1 MSDPAPQ
8 HETGPRGYPPYYP
21 WLVVGLLWF
30 LCFCNYA
37 DRVAITSVFPEL
49 EKRYGFNKEQL
60 GLIGAA
66 FTWIYALGSPLAGYT
81 GDHFSRKKVILAGLY
96 LWSLVTGLTAYCTK
110 LWQFVLVRGSEGMGE
125 TFYMPAS
132 MALLSDYHT
141 TRTRSAAIGLHQT
154 SIYAGTVF
162 GASITGWMAMRY
174 GWQAPFRVFGI
185 AGIVL
190 GLVMQFGIR
199 EPYRN
204 EAEIR
209 ARGASVVRPR
219 ETEPLGAF
227 LKEFIKTPTAV
238 LLILA
243 FFGANM
249 VGTVF
254 LTWMPTYLKEN
265 FHLNLAQAGLGA
277 TVYIAIASMIGCA
290 SGGVIADRWS
300 QTRAEGRVLMQ
311 AIAVLAGVPF
321 VFLCGYTHNLWMLAI
336 AMTLFG
342 FSKGLYDSNL
352 TPAFYDVIPPSRR
365 STATGLMNLIG
376 WIGGG
381 LGAVAVG
388 SAVQHHATMS
398 AAISSTAIVYFLVA
412 CILFYTA
419 CFPLTNDIRS
429 RLSRHS
435 TD

>member
-1 MSDPAPQ
+1 MLESPPQ
-8 HETGPRGYPPYYP
+8 LETGPRGYPGYYP
-21 WLVVGLLWF
+21 WVVIGMLWF

-37 DRVAITSVFPEL
+37 DRVAIGSVFPEL
-49 EKRYGFNKEQL
+49 EKHYHFNKEQL

-66 FTWIYALGSPLAGYT
+66 FTWVYALGSPLAGYV
-81 GDHFSRKKVILAGLY
+81 GDHFARKRVILIGLY
-96 LWSLVTGLTAYCTK
+96 IWSLVTGLTAQCTQ

-125 TFYMPAS
+125 AFYMPAS
-132 MALLSDYHT
+132 MALISDYHT

-162 GASITGWMAMRY
+162 GASMAGWMALHYR
-174 GWQAPFRVFGI
+174 WQTPFWVFGI

-204 EAEIR
+204 EAETR

-219 ETEPLGAF
+219 TTEPLGAF
-227 LKEFIKTPTAV
+227 LKEFVRTPTAV

-249 VGTVF
+249 VGAVF
-254 LTWMPTYLKEN
+254 LTWMPTYLKEK
-265 FHLNLAQAGLGA
+265 FHLDLAQAGLGA
-277 TVYIAIASMIGCA
+277 TIFTAIASMIGCA

-300 QTRAEGRVLMQ
+300 RHRPEGRILLQ

-321 VFLCGYTHNLWMLAI
+321 VFLCGYTRELWMLAI

-352 TPAFYDVIPPSRR
+352 TAAFYDVIAPSRR
-365 STATGLMNLIG
+365 STATGIMNLIG

-381 LGAVAVG
+381 LGAFAIGYAV
-388 SAVQHHATMS
+388 HHHTTMS
-398 AAISSTAIVYFLVA
+398 AAISSTAIVYFAVA

-419 CFPLTNDIRS
+419 RFPAANDIR
-429 RLSRHS
+429 RHLSS
-435 TD
+435 AE